1 MAAQSGPMSNDD
13 VVLMVT
19 NKLSEKI
26 IIGAIDNAANTGFDV
41 TANGLVKLKKPDSKI
56 AVSNAVI
63 LEVQK
68 IAAAKQPRLSLTNA
82 DVIAMVAGGL
92 GDEIILRAMENA
104 ASTSFD
110 TSPKGLVDLK
120 VAKVN
125 DKVVQQMQKASAK

>member
-1 MAAQSGPMSNDD
+1 
-13 VVLMVT
+13 
-19 NKLSEKI
+19 
-26 IIGAIDNAANTGFDV
+26 
-41 TANGLVKLKKPDSKI
+41 
-56 AVSNAVI
+56 
-63 LEVQK
+63 
-68 IAAAKQPRLSLTNA
+68 
-82 DVIAMVAGGL
+82 MVAGGL